1 MTKTRLLIKNA
12 CYHIYIRGNQKQIVF
27 RESDDFEF
35 YLRQLKRYKRKY
47 SFRLYG
53 YCLMPNHIHLVGEPI
68 IPEKLSKLMQCLQRS
83 YTAYYNKKYDKV
95 GHLWQ
100 GRFKSKLI
108 VKDRYLI
115 DCIAYVE
122 QNPVRASLVRNLKE
136 YEFSSYL
143 ERNLTDNN
151 GLGLIDKLIF

>member
-1 MTKTRLLIKNA
+1 
-12 CYHIYIRGNQKQIVF
+12 
-27 RESDDFEF
+27 
-35 YLRQLKRYKRKY
+35 
-47 SFRLYG
+47 
-53 YCLMPNHIHLVGEPI
+53 MPNHIHLVGEPI